1 MTQQDL
7 QGRLESFSNN
17 SLDIHGGNGP
27 HQRHIVESSNS
38 SYSSRNTGSNAASA
52 LDSSMLESSGNTPD
66 SASNSFRKRSQNVHK
81 QGSPTAVTDLL
92 AMLDDHAALHST
104 LALTDASDAHLPMD
118 PQLAAHSSSSKSN
131 SISHP
136 NPYSNSNSV
145 SNSSG
150 LSPHR
155 ILQDSTLFAP
165 DDDPLAILS
174 RSLEQNP
181 AATLRSFNSPNTRHP
196 TISSPSSGH
205 DNQQHCINPNLL
217 SNVNSQFVDSGFLI
231 DRISPPDNQVDDD
244 SNSLFDDFT
253 FQRRMSELA
262 SSRNPARPEL
272 YNRNSISYN
281 TDAWN
286 LPSSTSTK
294 GPSNKPQ
301 RSFGAVL
308 PSSSSTVRPSSTEKR
323 SESLRPASLST
334 SPFKIDNELT
344 KFLEDYNLSYS
355 VSKPSK
361 TRTTSFNNASNARRS
376 SASEPQHRVQKQRAS
391 MSLVDGNNQDL
402 IAKLYGDVKAPR
414 PRLTSLSW
422 ENAIMSDDDED
433 ESGDR
438 DTRAINDNTLNR
450 NIDGGETRYSS
461 GVTDNNAIGEEVI
474 NEDDDQ
480 ITQLQSPHLDS
491 AMDFLSHD
499 LKPSMTFRDAKFV
512 RPNSL
517 INGNKMPI
525 LDVSETRSKSATSS
539 FSNPLHHSMTN
550 SPTPSSYRSN
560 SHSDTYNNN
569 NNNNQVSSKPR
580 SGQSF
585 FKASRSSKSTSPFDD
600 DEKPFKC
607 RECTKT
613 FRRSEHLKRHI
624 RSVHSTERPFHCPYC
639 DKKFSR
645 SDNLSQH
652 LKTHKK
658 HGDF

>member
-7 QGRLESFSNN
+7 QGRLEAYSNN
-17 SLDIHGGNGP
+17 PLDIHGGNGP
-27 HQRHIVESSNS
+27 NQRNIVESSS
-38 SYSSRNTGSNAASA
+38 SSHSSRNAGSNTASA
-52 LDSSMLESSGNTPD
+52 MDSTILGSSGNTPD
-66 SASNSFRKRSQNVHK
+66 SASNSFRKRATSHK

-92 AMLDDHAALHST
+92 AMLDDQHALHNT
-104 LALTDASDAHLPMD
+104 LHLTDALESQLPTD
-118 PQLAAHSSSSKSN
+118 TQLATHSSSSKSN

-155 ILQDSTLFAP
+155 ILQDSTLFGP

-181 AATLRSFNSPNTRHP
+181 ASTFKGLDSPNSRHP
-196 TISSPSSGH
+196 TISSPTSLH
-205 DNQQHCINPNLL
+205 ANQQSCINPNLL
-217 SNVNSQFVDSGFLI
+217 SNVNSQFVDSGYPI
-231 DRISPPDNQVDDD
+231 DRTSPPDHQVDDD
-244 SNSLFDDFT
+244 SNSLFDDFN
-253 FQRRMSELA
+253 FNRRMSELA

-272 YNRNSISYN
+272 YNRNSISYS

-294 GPSNKPQ
+294 GPSSKPQ
-301 RSFGAVL
+301 RAVL
-308 PSSSSTVRPSSTEKR
+308 PSSSGTVRPLSTDKR
-323 SESLRPASLST
+323 SESLRPLSLST
-334 SPFKIDNELT
+334 SPFRIDNELT

-355 VSKPSK
+355 VSKPTK
-361 TRTTSFNNASNARRS
+361 TRAGSFNSASNARRS

-391 MSLVDGNNQDL
+391 MSLVDGSNQDL

-422 ENAIMSDDDED
+422 ENAIMSDDEDD
-433 ESGDR
+433 ESGNR
-438 DTRAINDNTLNR
+438 ETGAIKEDASSRILEG
-450 NIDGGETRYSS
+450 DGQTKYSS
-461 GVTDNNAIGEEVI
+461 TVGDIEAIG
-474 NEDDDQ
+474 EDDDQ
-480 ITQLQSPHLDS
+480 MTRLQSPHLDS
-491 AMDFLSHD
+491 ATDFLSHS
-499 LKPSMTFRDAKFV
+499 LKPTLTSSDAKFV
-512 RPNSL
+512 HPNLLMNSHHA
-517 INGNKMPI
+517 PY
-525 LDVSETRSKSATSS
+525 LDASDMSSKSATSS
-539 FSNPLHHSMTN
+539 GISNPLHNSITN
-550 SPTPSSYRSN
+550 SPTPSSYRSSSN
-560 SHSDTYNNN
+560 SGTYNC
-569 NNNNQVSSKPR
+569 NQASGKPR
-580 SGQSF
+580 KRQSF
-585 FKASRSSKSTSPFDD
+585 SKMTRTSKSTSPFDE

-607 RECTKT
+607 GDCTKA